1 MTRADDGEI
10 VSHFTWVE
18 NLRLVNG
25 VIATDF
31 QAAIKQGLQ
40 AFYTQEIAC
49 ANDKDAIACFV
60 GGVD

>member
-31 QAAIKQGLQ
+31 QAAIEQSLQ
-40 AFYTQEIAC
+40 ALDAQEIAG
-49 ANDKDAIACFV
+49 ANDKDAIACFM